1 MSAAAELEILYDSGP
16 CLVVNK
22 PPGVLTQAP
31 AGIDS
36 LEVRVKAFYRERE
49 QKEGNIYLGLPHRLD
64 RPVSGAIVFARHVRA
79 AQRLST
85 QFENRTVTKVY
96 WAFVEGDVQPDEGTW
111 TDHLHKRH
119 GMAQAIVVPAD
130 DPRGKL
136 AVMHYRVLARAD
148 SGSWLEVQL
157 ETGRTHQI
165 RVQAASRGHAV
176 LGDSQYGSTRPFGE
190 QFEDERLRA
199 IALHARQLGF
209 NHPMTGEAVDIIAPP
224 PAGVEL
230 RLRFAWRDRL
240 RHVASKV
247 FPTERARQPSSG
259 KPASHDRSG
268 ARSSQPAAIIATAV
282 SRPPLPGR

>member
-1 MSAAAELEILYDSGP
+1 MLEILYDNGP

-22 PPGVLTQAP
+22 QPGILTQAP

-36 LEVRVKAFYRERE
+36 LEVQVKAFYRERE

-96 WAFVEGDVQPDEGTW
+96 WAIVEGDVQPDEATW
-111 TDHLHKRH
+111 TDYLHKRH
-119 GMAQAIVVPAD
+119 GMPQSIVVPEG

-136 AVMHYRVLARAD
+136 AVMRYRVLNRLYIAGPSWVGSGGVESYAGQDGRAIC
-148 SGSWLEVQL
+148 SWLEVEL

-165 RVQAASRGHAV
+165 RVQSASRGHAV
-176 LGDSQYGSTRPFGE
+176 IGDAQYGSTRPFGE
-190 QFEDERLRA
+190 QFDDERLRA

-209 NHPMTGEAVDIIAPP
+209 NHPMTNEPVDVIARTPEAWEAI
-224 PAGVEL
+224 L
-230 RLRFAWRDRL
+230 
-240 RHVASKV
+240 
-247 FPTERARQPSSG
+247 PS
-259 KPASHDRSG
+259 HR
-268 ARSSQPAAIIATAV
+268 
-282 SRPPLPGR
+282 

>member
-1 MSAAAELEILYDSGP
+1 MLEVLYDNGP
-16 CLVVNK
+16 VLVINK
-22 PPGVLTQAP
+22 RSGVLTQAP

-36 LEVRVKAFYRERE
+36 LEVQVKAFYRGRE
-49 QKEGNIYLGLPHRLD
+49 EKGEANIYLGLPHRLD

-79 AQRLST
+79 AQRIST

-96 WAFVEGDVQPDEGTW
+96 WALVEGAIEGDEGTW

-119 GMAQAIVVPAD
+119 GMAQSIVVPAD

-136 AVMHYRVLARAD
+136 AIMHWRVMCRAD
-148 SGSWLEVQL
+148 TGTLLEIQL

-176 LGDSQYGSTRPFGE
+176 VGDTQYGATQPFGE

-209 NHPMTGEAVDIIAPP
+209 NHPMTREPVDVVAP
-224 PAGVEL
+224 L
-230 RLRFAWRDRL
+230 
-240 RHVASKV
+240 
-247 FPTERARQPSSG
+247 
-259 KPASHDRSG
+259 
-268 ARSSQPAAIIATAV
+268 PAAW
-282 SRPPLPGR
+282 SELPLPAELV